1 MYSSRGNI
9 GNLPGKFICKEEPA
23 LESSKKSCDFLFLHA
38 MSRESITF
46 HLSLFTFYLLPVI
59 TYNPASDIIL
69 LWEHSDENF
78 SF

>member
-1 MYSSRGNI
+1 MYSSRRNI

-23 LESSKKSCDFLFLHA
+23 LENSKKSCDFLFLHA

-46 HLSLFTFYLLPVI
+46 YLLPVI
-59 TYNPASDIIL
+59 TYNPASDIKL